1 MRQHWSTLPISIF
14 GTVGSGAG
22 GQECLAPPPNQN
34 LARAC
39 KSPGANPPDALVLK
53 NSFTDVFDIGDFRA
67 HIFCPQTIQELP
79 KKHHEAGPTG
89 TPTY

>member
-22 GQECLAPPPNQN
+22 GQECLAPPP
-34 LARAC
+34 
-39 KSPGANPPDALVLK
+39 KPPDALVLK

-79 KKHHEAGPTG
+79 KKHHEAGPAG